1 MNIKKFLDA
10 MGELDDRYIEE
21 PLFYKKQRKKFGWMK
36 CVTAAACAG
45 LVCLGALSFFQKT
58 DKTRQPA
65 APQVSYPQ
73 PQEEA
78 FVEIASLF
86 AEKGDYIEEQAE
98 EVVSIPV
105 GTYTGRYVKAASVDR
120 ERLMQ
125 STGKAVSGTE
135 NWYYVSGHEDRQYLI
150 QKLDGEYSLWKF
162 QCFESSE
169 YPYRDVLELVY
180 RIDSAEAISEIRTE
194 PVKISGTE

>member
-1 MNIKKFLDA
+1 M
-10 MGELDDRYIEE
+10 
-21 PLFYKKQRKKFGWMK
+21 
-36 CVTAAACAG
+36 
-45 LVCLGALSFFQKT
+45 
-58 DKTRQPA
+58 
-65 APQVSYPQ
+65 
-73 PQEEA
+73 
-78 FVEIASLF
+78 EIASLF

-180 RIDSAEAISEIRTE
+180 RIDSAEAVRLGRSLTLVTDYGNEIDGLKYTAVSDMFYEYSGIAYNRLTAETADRVCRILHIEKETGITE
-194 PVKISGTE
+194 EYITELQEKISAAMSSGELWK